1 MAMLRSLSGSGAYGY
16 LAALLRDPAIGPDSY
31 LGYLVSTIQGSSET
45 TFYVLAVYFGAVGI
59 RRMRHALAVG
69 LIGDAAGAA
78 MSVVACAIL
87 FAL

>member
-1 MAMLRSLSGSGAYGY
+1 MAILRSLSGSGAYGY
-16 LAALLRDPAIGPDSY
+16 LASLMQDPSIGPDSY

-45 TFYVLAVYFGAVGI
+45 TFYVLAVYFGAVGV

-69 LIGDAAGAA
+69 LIGDAAGAI
-78 MSVVACAIL
+78 MSVIACTVL